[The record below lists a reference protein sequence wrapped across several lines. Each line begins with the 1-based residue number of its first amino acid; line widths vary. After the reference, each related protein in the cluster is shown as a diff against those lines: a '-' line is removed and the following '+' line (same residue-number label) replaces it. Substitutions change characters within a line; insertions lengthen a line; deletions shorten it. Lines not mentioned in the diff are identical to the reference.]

1 MRAAPDPASAP
12 ASGGPARPPLPAL
25 WVMSVALLSVAI
37 NLRVTMTSIPP
48 LIDAISADLG
58 LNGSMAGLLT
68 ALPVLCMGLFAPLA
82 SRVSHL
88 LGAPAAVLCSIVAI
102 LLGTLGRGF
111 GNHVVLLYLG
121 TLVAGI
127 GIAIA
132 GPLLPQLVKTFFP
145 PGRIGL
151 ATGLY
156 MGGMQGGATVASALA
171 VPLADLF
178 GSWQASLGSWAVL
191 AVLGLLVWVP
201 FTLRANPRR
210 LRGEIVRAPLPWSNL
225 VAWTV
230 AVYLALQSW
239 CFYSSVAWLA
249 PTYVEHGWS
258 RASAG
263 FLFALFTTAQII
275 SGLLG
280 PVLSDRVIDMRP
292 LLLISAALSSIGC
305 FGVYLA
311 PLAAP
316 WVWAFV
322 NGFGQGSAFSLGL
335 VLLVRYARTPAA
347 STRLSGVGFLV
358 SYLVAAFGPLTMGAL
373 RDRVGTLTLTWLI
386 LGLIGVVQGLLAT
399 RLRPDLPRIA

>member
-1 MRAAPDPASAP
+1 MRAGPGPMPAHAPR
-12 ASGGPARPPLPAL
+12 GPTRRPLPPL
-25 WVMSVALLSVAI
+25 WVMSVALLSVSV
-37 NLRVTMTSIPP
+37 NLRVTITSIPP

-58 LNGSMAGLLT
+58 LSGSMAGLLT

-82 SRVSHL
+82 SRVGHAM
-88 LGAPAAVLCSIVAI
+88 GAPAAVLSSLVAI
-102 LLGTLGRGF
+102 LLGTIGRGL

-121 TLVAGI
+121 TLVAGV

-132 GPLLPQLVKTFFP
+132 GTLLPQLVMAFFP
-145 PGRIGL
+145 PERVGL

-156 MGGMQGGATVASALA
+156 MGGMQGGATLASALA
-171 VPLADLF
+171 VPLAVLF
-178 GSWQASLGSWAVL
+178 GSWQASLGSWAILV
-191 AVLGLLVWVP
+191 VLGLLVWVP
-201 FTLRANPRR
+201 FTRRANPHHS
-210 LRGEIVRAPLPWSNL
+210 RGATDRGPLPWRSI

-230 AVYLALQSW
+230 AIYLGMQSW

-258 RASAG
+258 TTNAG
-263 FLFALFTTAQII
+263 FLLAIFTTAQVI

-280 PVLSDRVIDMRP
+280 PVLSDRVIDMR
-292 LLLISAALSSIGC
+292 LLLLLSATLGVVGC

-316 WVWAFV
+316 WVWAFTI
-322 NGFGQGSAFSLGL
+322 GLGQGSAFSLGL

-347 STRLSGVGFLV
+347 SARLSGMGFLV
-358 SYLVAAFGPLTMGAL
+358 CYVLAAFGPLTMGAV

-386 LGLIGVVQGLLAT
+386 LGIIGVVQGLLAM
-399 RLRPDLPRIA
+399 RLRPDLPRVS